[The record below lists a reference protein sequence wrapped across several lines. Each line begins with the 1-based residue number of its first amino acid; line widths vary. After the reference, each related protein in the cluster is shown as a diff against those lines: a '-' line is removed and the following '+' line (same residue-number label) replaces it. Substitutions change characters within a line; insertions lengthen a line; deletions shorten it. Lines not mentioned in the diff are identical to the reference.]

1 MRYPRKTSGAAIMN
15 TITSAR
21 STAMIG
27 SPSVSRKRFRA
38 LSGTGMRA
46 PLVQRDHPR
55 GQVREPDLALRELA
69 HHPSAIQDHEAV
81 GYLVHVGGV
90 VLHVDAGGAP
100 RLDSLDERQHLAHLA
115 HRESGRGLIEHDEVG
130 LEVHGARDGD
140 ALALA
145 AREIEHGR
153 IGGDA
158 VTAEADGT
166 PQELVGDLL
175 LLFHVDEAE
184 PAGDLSPHEEVSP
197 ERLLLAERLPLMHGL
212 DAQVVGLAHRVLVG
226 VLGAVA
232 HPDVPRRRPEEAAD
246 DLDEGGLAGAVVA
259 QQADDLV
266 AAHGEVDVRERLH
279 LAERHLHLLEADDVP
294 EALGCGFHGRGL
306 AHARH
311 SSSERIRLSVVWLA
325 ESLRRSPASFPE
337 TASIRIIIGR
347 ASDLNGMSARLL
359 DRSPEHPPV
368 QGAINLPHAGSL
380 SRTAPEQF
388 CHLLRRQS
396 CYRAIR
402 AGP

>member
-55 GQVREPDLALRELA
+55 GQVRETDLALRELA

-81 GYLVHVGGV
+81 GYLVHVGEV
-90 VLHVDAGGAP
+90 VLDVDAGAAP
-100 RLDSLDERQHLAHLA
+100 RLDTLDERQHL
-115 HRESGRGLIEHDEVG
+115 
-130 LEVHGARDGD
+130 
-140 ALALA
+140 
-145 AREIEHGR
+145 
-153 IGGDA
+153 
-158 VTAEADGT
+158 
-166 PQELVGDLL
+166 
-175 LLFHVDEAE
+175 
-184 PAGDLSPHEEVSP
+184 
-197 ERLLLAERLPLMHGL
+197 
-212 DAQVVGLAHRVLVG
+212 
-226 VLGAVA
+226 A
-232 HPDVPRRRPEEAAD
+232 HPDVPRRRPEDAAD

-311 SSSERIRLSVVWLA
+311 SSSERIRLLLSGSSW
-325 ESLRRSPASFPE
+325 
-337 TASIRIIIGR
+337 T
-347 ASDLNGMSARLL
+347 ARL
-359 DRSPEHPPV
+359 
-368 QGAINLPHAGSL
+368 
-380 SRTAPEQF
+380 T
-388 CHLLRRQS
+388 
-396 CYRAIR
+396 
-402 AGP
+402 